1 MTRDVRMRG
10 FRSRADVGEVI
21 DWLDSR
27 ELTRAP
33 ETVPL
38 AEAVGRVLAASVTS
52 EVNVPPFRR
61 AAMDGWAVRGEQTF
75 GATVG
80 DPLTLRLI
88 GESMPG
94 APFGGS
100 IAKGEAIRIMTG
112 AEVPADCDAVL
123 RAEDGE
129 ERDDVLSIRE
139 PVAPGRHVAKPG
151 EDVAVGDTL
160 LPQGRRLRPQDLG
173 LAASIGHGTLP
184 VWRRPRV
191 TILATGDELL
201 APGEKP
207 DGVRIVDSNTPM
219 LEALVARDGGV
230 VVEAIRVADGEDNVR
245 RAIGEAQG
253 DIVLISGGSSVGQED
268 HAPRL
273 LAELGSVAFHGVA
286 MRPAAPSG
294 VGHIDD
300 QHVFL
305 LPGNPVSCLSAYDT
319 FAARIIRRFHGLPSE
334 APYRTVH
341 APLTAAITSVLGRLD
356 YVRSTYD
363 GERIT
368 PVMTTGA
375 SLLSSVVRA
384 DGFVWVP
391 AGSEGYPEGAEVE
404 IHLYA

>member
-1 MTRDVRMRG
+1 VTRDVRMRG
-10 FRSRADVGEVI
+10 FRSRADVEDVI
-21 DWLDSR
+21 RWLDARDLS
-27 ELTRAP
+27 P
-33 ETVPL
+33 VVETVSL
-38 AEAVGRVLAASVTS
+38 ADAFGRVLAEGVTS

-61 AAMDGWAVRGEQTF
+61 AAMDGWAVRGEETF

-94 APFGGS
+94 APFPGD

-129 ERDDVLSIRE
+129 ERDGILSIRE

-151 EDVAVGDTL
+151 EDVKVGDTL
-160 LPQGRRLRPQDLG
+160 LPEGRQLRPQDLG

-191 TILATGDELL
+191 SILATGDELL

-207 DGVRIVDSNTPM
+207 DGVRIVDSNSPM
-219 LEALVARDGGV
+219 LAALVKRDGGEV
-230 VVEAIRVADGEDNVR
+230 IEALRVADGEDNVR
-245 RAIGEAQG
+245 RALQEAQG
-253 DIVLISGGSSVGQED
+253 DVVLISGGSSVGKED

-273 LAELGSVAFHGVA
+273 LGELGTVAFHGVA

-294 VGHIDD
+294 VGHIGDS
-300 QHVFL
+300 HVFL

-334 APYRTVH
+334 APYRTAR
-341 APLTAAITSVLGRLD
+341 APLTDSITSVLGRLD
-356 YVRSTYD
+356 YVRATYD
-363 GERIT
+363 GEGIT
-368 PVMTTGA
+368 PIMTTGA

-384 DGFVWVP
+384 DGFVWIP

>member
-1 MTRDVRMRG
+1 MEDV
-10 FRSRADVGEVI
+10 I
-21 DWLDSR
+21 HWLDARDLLR
-27 ELTRAP
+27 EVDS
-33 ETVPL
+33 VPL
-38 AEAVGRVLAASVTS
+38 AQAAGRVLAASVTS

-80 DPLTLRLI
+80 DPLTLRLV

-94 APFGGS
+94 APYAGN
-100 IAKGEAIRIMTG
+100 IAKGEAVRIMTG

-129 ERDDVLSIRE
+129 ERDSVLSIRE

-151 EDVAVGDTL
+151 EDVKIGDTL
-160 LPQGRRLRPQDLG
+160 LHQGRCLRAQDLG

-201 APGEKP
+201 EPGEKP
-207 DGVRIVDSNTPM
+207 DGVHIVDSNSPM
-219 LEALVARDGGV
+219 LAALVSRDGGELI
-230 VVEAIRVADGEDNVR
+230 EALRVADGEDNVR
-245 RAIGEAQG
+245 RAIAEAQG
-253 DIVLISGGSSVGQED
+253 DVVLISGGSSVGKED

-273 LAELGSVAFHGVA
+273 LAELGTVAYHGVA

-294 VGHIDD
+294 VGHIGS

-319 FAARIIRRFHGLPSE
+319 FAARIIRRFHGLPPL
-334 APYRTVH
+334 APYRAQR
-341 APLTAAITSVLGRLD
+341 APLTDSIASVLGRLD

-363 GERIT
+363 GESIT
-368 PVMTTGA
+368 PIMTTGA

-391 AGSEGYPEGAEVE
+391 AGSEGYPAGAEVE